1 MEELNALINLDREL
15 NKFITQI
22 ENHPEFKYFGWVK
35 NSLIKVRLKGLEKI
49 NIIED
54 RKKEVVVPV
63 E

>member
-22 ENHPEFKYFGWVK
+22 ETHPEFKYFGWVK
-35 NSLIKVRLKGLEKI
+35 NSLIKIRLKGLEKM